1 MELEDLEAEVFENLV
16 FDLVCDCGLIN
27 PQWRTPGSDE
37 GRDIQGEFYI
47 SDLSGYYQRQ
57 LWYIECKKYSG
68 SINWPLIWE
77 KISYA
82 EAHNADILLV
92 ANTSTITPQARNQV
106 TKWNESGKRPT
117 IRVWNK
123 VDIQERLNIRK
134 YISIKYGLSS
144 PNLQGVIDPIT
155 PLIKLLI
162 KTNNS
167 LYSSGI
173 ESKGTTVKLE
183 LSHALGELLDKRV
196 DDIEMSGKILWS
208 KIKSTDDLYEWIHID
223 DIQKISI
230 FDTYAFRA
238 LCCYLRM
245 CFSTELIQVNSLEDL
260 ILIPLPRR
268 LEAYQIDH
276 LRVISMWSNFQIL
289 TNDSQLNIK
298 GVQVETRNQ

>member
-1 MELEDLEAEVFENLV
+1 MELEDLDAAVFENLV

-68 SINWPLIWE
+68 SISWPLIWE

-82 EAHNADILLV
+82 ETHNADILLI

-123 VDIQERLNIRK
+123 IDIQERLNVRR

-173 ESKGTTVKLE
+173 ESKSAVIKLE

-196 DDIEMSGKILWS
+196 DDIENSGSTLWS
-208 KIKSTDDLYEWIHID
+208 KIKSEADIYDWINID
-223 DIQKISI
+223 TLQTIST
-230 FDTYAFRA
+230 FDVYAFRA
-238 LCCYLRM
+238 FVSYLRM
-245 CFSTELIQVNSLEDL
+245 CFCLPSIQIRSVKHR
-260 ILIPLPRR
+260 ILITLPSQ
-268 LEAYQIDH
+268 LAAYQTDH
-276 LRVISMWSNFQIL
+276 LRIITMWSNFQML
-289 TNDSQLNIK
+289 SDGLQLSVE
-298 GVQVETRNQ
+298 GV

>member
-1 MELEDLEAEVFENLV
+1 MELEDLDPTVFENLV

-68 SINWPLIWE
+68 SIPWPLIWE

-82 EAHNADILLV
+82 ETHDADILLV

-106 TKWNESGKRPT
+106 TKWNESGKKPT

-123 VDIQERLNIRK
+123 IDIQERLNVRK
-134 YISIKYGLSS
+134 YISIKYGLSL

-162 KTNNS
+162 KANNS
-167 LYSSGI
+167 LYSSGV
-173 ESKGTTVKLE
+173 ESKGAVMKLE

-196 DDIEMSGKILWS
+196 DDIERSGEILW
-208 KIKSTDDLYEWIHID
+208 IKVKSEVDLYDWMNID
-223 DIQKISI
+223 TLQIIST
-230 FDTYAFRA
+230 FDVYAFRA
-238 LCCYLRM
+238 LGCYLRM
-245 CFSTELIQVNSLEDL
+245 CFSAPFIQINSLADR
-260 ILIPLPRR
+260 ILIPLQVP

-276 LRVISMWSNFQIL
+276 LRVIAMWSNFQIL
-289 TNDSQLNIK
+289 TDGFQLSVE
-298 GVQVETRNQ
+298 GV